1 MKFKFLFTLL
11 LLGYLNAS
19 AGGDNIASTAKIS
32 VSTTLSNDFSAQNV
46 TDGIIGIN
54 GKGEWACKGQ
64 TAHWGYVRFP
74 WIQLDWED
82 NVMIDRIVLYDRP
95 GLKEFIGSGKLMFSD
110 GSEVWVN
117 SIPNNGTAKAVV
129 FKTKKIKWLRFVVT
143 DGDGNNLGLSEIEVF
158 RSPENNRDYTSLVD
172 PYIETNRG
180 RFFYFI
186 TGCRPFG
193 MMSAAP
199 HTRNKNQW
207 GGGYNYNEN
216 QILGFAQIH
225 DWSLSGLEIMPTAA
239 NTGLEK
245 GKPSWQSE
253 FSHDD
258 EIVQPGYHRVFLRD
272 HKIWTEL
279 TSTDRVSFY
288 RFTFTQDMKAQV
300 ITNLGGL
307 IGGTKMV
314 NARVNR
320 VSGNS
325 YEGSF
330 SSVGRLWG
338 GPKDVKVFFVVK
350 LDKEFK
356 TLTGW
361 KGKKNFENIDKLNGD
376 SLGISPQ
383 YEVLAGDQLQM
394 KIAISY
400 TSLENARHNLEVE
413 CPGWD
418 FNLIR
423 NESKNV
429 WNDWL
434 GKIDVK
440 GGSIAQQRKFYTD
453 LWHVLLGRHKITDV
467 SGDYPDRSNRAGEP
481 ALSDTSFRI
490 KQVPKMANGLLKYD
504 MYNTDAWWLTQWNLN
519 VLWGLG
525 WPEVQDDMSSAML
538 QFADDGGLLPRGPV
552 GGGDTFIMTSSP
564 VTNLIAGTY
573 MKGLL
578 TKADPV
584 HAFDIIRRNH
594 LPGGVLGSKEHIEF
608 YTKNGYFPGNAG
620 ITVEAVFQDYAIAQ
634 MAYKLNRKED
644 YNFFM
649 KRSEGWKKLYEPK
662 QKLLFPK
669 NEAGKFIS
677 TDPLSPAGWI
687 EANSW
692 QATWGVSHDISGLA
706 KLMGGKAVLS
716 EKLNYAFEKALES
729 DFVAEYGQGYISYG
743 NQPALS
749 DAHVFNYAGK
759 PWLTQRWVRIVKEKS
774 YGGISPDLGYGGQ
787 DEDQGQM
794 GALSALMGIGLF
806 NLQGNVNRDP
816 VYDITSPIF
825 DEVTIKLDPKYYKGK
840 QFVIKTHHNS
850 AENLYIQ
857 KATLNGK
864 ALNRF
869 WFRHADF
876 AKGGELHIWL
886 GPKPN
891 KQWGIVDLPP
901 GDQVN

>member
-1 MKFKFLFTLL
+1 MRYKFLLL
-11 LLGYLNAS
+11 ILLGYIKAN
-19 AGGDNIASTAKIS
+19 AGGDNIAPNAKVS
-32 VSTTLSNDFSAQNV
+32 VSTTYSADFSAQNV
-46 TDGIIGIN
+46 IDGVIGVN
-54 GKGEWACKGQ
+54 GKGEWACMGS
-64 TAHWGYVRFP
+64 TAFWGYVRYP
-74 WIQLDWED
+74 WIQLDWTD
-82 NVMIDRIVLYDRP
+82 NVKIDRIVLYDRP
-95 GLKEFIGSGKLMFSD
+95 DLREFTGSGKLIFSD
-110 GSEVWVN
+110 GSVEWVN
-117 SIPNNGTAKAVV
+117 SIPNNGTAKAVT
-129 FKTKKIKWLRFVVT
+129 FKTKKIKWVRFVVT

-158 RSPENNRDYTSLVD
+158 RSPENNPDYTSLVD

-180 RFFYFI
+180 RYFYFI

-216 QILGFAQIH
+216 QILGFGQIH
-225 DWSLSGLEIMPTAA
+225 DWSLSGLEIMPTVASVDPV
-239 NTGLEK
+239 K
-245 GKPSWQSE
+245 GEPAWKSE
-253 FSHDD
+253 YSHDD
-258 EIVQPGYHRVFLRD
+258 EIVQPGYQRVFLRD

-288 RFTFTQDMKAQV
+288 RFTYTQDMKAQV

-307 IGGTKMV
+307 IGGTTMV
-314 NARVNR
+314 NANVDQ
-320 VSGNS
+320 VSGSS

-338 GPKDVKVFFVVK
+338 GPKDVRIFFVVQF
-350 LDKEFK
+350 DKQFK
-356 TLTGW
+356 SLAGW
-361 KGKKNFENIDKLNGD
+361 KGKKRFESVSKLSGD
-376 SLGISPQ
+376 SVGVAPQ
-383 YEVLAGDQLQM
+383 YDVAAGDQIQM

-400 TSLENARHNLEVE
+400 TSLENARNNLKTE
-413 CPGWD
+413 CAGWN
-418 FNLIR
+418 FNSVR

-429 WNDWL
+429 WNEWL

-440 GGSIAQQRKFYTD
+440 GGSIDQQRKFYTD

-467 SGDYPDRSNRAGEP
+467 SGDYPDRTNKKGEP
-481 ALSDTSFRI
+481 ILSDTAFRI
-490 KQVPKMANGLLKYD
+490 KTVPKTANGVLKHD

-525 WPEVQDDMSSAML
+525 WPEVQDDMSAAML
-538 QFADDGGLLPRGPV
+538 QFADDGDLLPRGPV

-564 VTNLIAGTY
+564 VTNLIVGTY

-578 TKADPV
+578 TKTNPA

-594 LPGGVLGSKEHIEF
+594 LPGGVLDTKENIEF
-608 YTKNGYFPGNAG
+608 YTKNGYFPGSAG
-620 ITVEAVFQDYAIAQ
+620 VTVEAVFQDYAIAQ
-634 MAYKLNRKED
+634 MADKLNRKED
-644 YNFFM
+644 YKFFM

-669 NEAGKFIS
+669 DKDGKFMT

-692 QATWGVSHDISGLA
+692 QATWGISHDISGLA
-706 KLMGGKAVLS
+706 KLMGGNNMLCD
-716 EKLNYAFEKALES
+716 KLNYAFEKALES

-743 NQPALS
+743 NQPGLS

-759 PWLTQRWVRIVKEKS
+759 PWLTQRWVRIVKEQS
-774 YGGISPDLGYGGQ
+774 YGGVSPDLGYGGQ

-806 NLQGNVNRDP
+806 NLQGNVTKDP
-816 VYDITSPIF
+816 VYDITSPVF
-825 DEVTIKLDPKYYKGK
+825 DEITIKLDPRYYKGK
-840 QFVIKTHHNS
+840 QFVIKTHNNS
-850 AENLYIQ
+850 VKNCYIQ
-857 KATLNGK
+857 KVTLNGK
-864 ALNRF
+864 PLNRF

-876 AKGGELHIWL
+876 VNGGELQIWL
-886 GPKPN
+886 GAKPN
-891 KQWGIVDLPP
+891 KQWGIAGLPSM
-901 GDQVN
+901 NNSN